1 MKESGQS
8 PLFLSLSL
16 SLLQGSLKV
25 IAGVCEMAAGKSLP
39 IAPPTDTTEA
49 AVAENEFQDTFSP
62 SPQQPTTMTSNEL
75 SPHNSSVMLMMKS
88 QVGEEEME
96 NFEADL
102 LAQETEDRLTQLM
115 LDDELSDARLGLTM
129 EPEPG
134 ALSHAASMPSFSSSV
149 VMDQAPSIGDKT
161 LLEVTK
167 QGLAA
172 SQEQL
177 HDRGVHVGSKSV
189 VMTTHQELTL
199 DVKEKERLED
209 RLIIAG

>member
-1 MKESGQS
+1 
-8 PLFLSLSL
+8 
-16 SLLQGSLKV
+16 
-25 IAGVCEMAAGKSLP
+25 MAAGKSPP
-39 IAPPTDTTEA
+39 IAPPIDTPTMA
-49 AVAENEFQDTFSP
+49 AEDEFQDTFSP
-62 SPQQPTTMTSNEL
+62 TPQQPTIMTSNEL
-75 SPHNSSVMLMMKS
+75 SPHNNDVIMMMKS

-129 EPEPG
+129 EPG
-134 ALSHAASMPSFSSSV
+134 ALPHAASMPSFSSSM

-161 LLEVTK
+161 LLEVAK

-189 VMTTHQELTL
+189 VMTTHEELTL

-209 RLIIAG
+209 SLIIAG

>member
-1 MKESGQS
+1 
-8 PLFLSLSL
+8 
-16 SLLQGSLKV
+16 
-25 IAGVCEMAAGKSLP
+25 MAAGKSPP
-39 IAPPTDTTEA
+39 IAPPIDTPTMA
-49 AVAENEFQDTFSP
+49 AEDEFQDTFSP
-62 SPQQPTTMTSNEL
+62 TPQQPTMMTSNEL
-75 SPHNSSVMLMMKS
+75 SPHNNDVIMMMKS

-129 EPEPG
+129 EPGPAEPG
-134 ALSHAASMPSFSSSV
+134 TLPHAASMPSFTSSV

-161 LLEVTK
+161 LLEVAK

-177 HDRGVHVGSKSV
+177 HDRGVHMHVGSKSV
-189 VMTTHQELTL
+189 VMTTHEELTL

-209 RLIIAG
+209 SLIIAG